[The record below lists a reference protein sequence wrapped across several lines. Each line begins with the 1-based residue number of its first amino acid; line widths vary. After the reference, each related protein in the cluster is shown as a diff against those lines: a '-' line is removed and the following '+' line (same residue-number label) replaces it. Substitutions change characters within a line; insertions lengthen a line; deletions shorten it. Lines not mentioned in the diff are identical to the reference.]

1 VRERINILIGTTV
14 FILLI
19 GLGVVLPLVIMKGDH
34 NYIEIES
41 DKDFN
46 KYKFEGTGSA
56 DNPFVI
62 ENQVIENQVK
72 RGISISNTK
81 SYFVLR
87 HNRLDGNLY
96 NGIRLS
102 NVQAGTGKIYNNTI
116 INHSTGGIYLTFS
129 DNIEV
134 YDNFCN
140 ENKYGIWVED
150 SNNCQLINNYV
161 SLYRPITGPTSVV
174 HRGIL
179 IERSDYIEA
188 RNNYFR
194 YLQEGVSIL
203 HSDYCT
209 VESNYMD
216 SITKTS
222 ISIIY
227 SSNIQILQNT
237 CNDDNQQSIYIS
249 YSNYTTISNNTISG
263 NYYGINLHSSN
274 LNTIIYNSFQKN
286 YIGIY
291 SSSSSERNTVKFNEF
306 INNTRESVKLEITNF
321 NSIHHN
327 SFYFN
332 NLGLLSQAK
341 DQGLN
346 NTWFDELTLE
356 GNFWNEWSNSTPY
369 PLLGDKN
376 NTDPYPLASPISLVL
391 EVNLLLSLTDI
402 FNFWNIFV
410 SKLYQ
415 DD

>member
-1 VRERINILIGTTV
+1 MRKRINSLIGSTI

-19 GLGVVLPLVIMKGDH
+19 GLGVVLPLVLMRGDH

-41 DKDFN
+41 DKDFS
-46 KYKFEGTGSA
+46 KYKLEGTGSA
-56 DNPFVI
+56 EDPFVI
-62 ENQVIENQVK
+62 ENLVIENQVK

-81 SYFVLR
+81 NYFVIR
-87 HNRLDGNLY
+87 NNRLVGNLY

-102 NVQAGTGKIYNNTI
+102 NVEAGTGKIYNNTI
-116 INHSTGGIYLTFS
+116 IDHSTGGIYLTFS
-129 DNIEV
+129 DDVEV
-134 YDNFCN
+134 YDNFCID
-140 ENKYGIWVED
+140 NKYGIWIED
-150 SNNCQLINNYV
+150 SNNCQLTNNYI
-161 SLYRPITGPTSVV
+161 SLYRPITGPTSLV

-179 IERSDYIEA
+179 IERSEYIEA
-188 RNNYFR
+188 NNNHFR

-203 HSDYCT
+203 HSGYCT
-209 VESNYMD
+209 VKSNYMD
-216 SITKTS
+216 SISKTS
-222 ISIIY
+222 VSIIY
-227 SSNIQILQNT
+227 SSNNLILQNS
-237 CNDDNQQSIYIS
+237 CVDDNQQSIYVS

-263 NYYGINLHSSN
+263 NYYGINLYSSN
-274 LNTIIYNSFQKN
+274 LNTIMYNSFQKN

-291 SSSSSERNTVKFNEF
+291 SSSSSERNIVKFNEF
-306 INNTRESVKLEITNF
+306 INNTREGVKLEITNF

-356 GNFWNEWSNSTPY
+356 GNWWNEWTNSTPY

-376 NTDPYPLASPISLVL
+376 NTDPYPLASPISLMI
-391 EVNLLLSLTDI
+391 ESNLILYSKYVFSLW
-402 FNFWNIFV
+402 NFFV
-410 SKLYQ
+410 FKTYQ